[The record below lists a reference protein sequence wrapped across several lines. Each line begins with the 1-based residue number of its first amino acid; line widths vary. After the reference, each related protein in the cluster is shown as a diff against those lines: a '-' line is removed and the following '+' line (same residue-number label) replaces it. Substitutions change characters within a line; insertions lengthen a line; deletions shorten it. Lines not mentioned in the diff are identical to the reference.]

1 MKTLNSVHSRGMA
14 AKIGG
19 MGVLAIA
26 AILLLS
32 FAPFFSFAATT
43 TVTVQ
48 PSAAS
53 YPATVG
59 TQIPISGVVT
69 PAPGAAGYAVT
80 VEVTNPSGLFTVQS
94 AAVNATTGAYSTT
107 FVSGTPGQLWGNGTY
122 TITAVYATS
131 ANGPTYTATNT
142 FTYGT
147 FTTTS
152 ITQTS
157 SSACTRD
164 EGECSSANG
173 TTTVVTTIISAT
185 TVTQVT
191 TVNVGTT
198 VIGSGATVIN
208 SGTIVNSGTT
218 TIVSGSGTTVTSLI
232 NSGTTTTVNNGGSN
246 GTAVA
251 IGAVGLVVAIIA
263 GALAAMAL
271 RKH

>member
-32 FAPFFSFAATT
+32 FAPFFSFAVGT

-53 YPATVG
+53 YPATSG
-59 TQIPISGVVT
+59 ENIPISGVVT

-80 VEVTNPSGLFTVQS
+80 VEITNPSGLFTVQS

-107 FVSGTPGQLWGNGTY
+107 FVSGTPAQLWGAGTY

-131 ANGPTYTATNT
+131 ANGPTYTATAT
-142 FTYGT
+142 FTYGS
-147 FTTTS
+147 FTTTP
-152 ITQTS
+152 TTTS
-157 SSACTRD
+157 ST
-164 EGECSSANG
+164 GSSSNTGG
-173 TTTVVTTIISAT
+173 TTTTIITTIYSTTVVSSITTVNQGVTTIIQGGPTTMVTSA
-185 TVTQVT
+185 
-191 TVNVGTT
+191 GT
-198 VIGSGATVIN
+198 VITTIITSAGTVIN
-208 SGTIVNSGTT
+208 SGTGGNGNS
-218 TIVSGSGTTVTSLI
+218 
-232 NSGTTTTVNNGGSN
+232 N
-246 GTAVA
+246 TALA